1 MPKEIFNRDYKF
13 LARDQL
19 LTFEEIARVSKIL
32 VERGVS
38 KIRLTGGEPLLRVQL
53 ERLVGMLAF
62 SDVDLTLTTNG
73 SLLARKA
80 EALAEAG
87 LTRVTV
93 SLDSLDD
100 EVFQAMNDVDFPVAG
115 VLEGL
120 EAASAAGLGPIKIN
134 AVVKRGLNEHTILD
148 TARYFKGSG
157 HIVRFIEF
165 MDVGNTNGWRL
176 DDVVSAAEILST
188 IRAELPCE
196 PAEPNYT
203 GEVARRYRYL
213 DGEGEFGIISS
224 VSQPFCGNCTRL
236 RLSAEGV
243 LYTCLFATDGHD
255 LRAIVREGATD
266 DELTTFVDEI
276 WKARSDRYS
285 ELRSSQTSEL
295 GKVEMSYIGG

>member
-13 LARDQL
+13 LARDEL

-120 EAASAAGLGPIKIN
+120 EAASVAGLGPIKIN

-255 LRAIVREGATD
+255 LRAILRDGATD
-266 DELTTFVDEI
+266 DELANFVDKI